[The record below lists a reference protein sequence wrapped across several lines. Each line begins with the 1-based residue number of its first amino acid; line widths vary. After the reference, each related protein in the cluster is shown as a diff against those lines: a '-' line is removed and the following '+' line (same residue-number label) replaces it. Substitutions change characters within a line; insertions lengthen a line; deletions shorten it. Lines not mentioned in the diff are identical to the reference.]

1 MASTVHLWA
10 RSLYS
15 NVPPD
20 LQTKADMNPTLLVS
34 WWATGFS
41 IIIILIRV
49 MGRFVRTEK
58 LFREDKIMFWS
69 IIPLLIRMGFV
80 HVVLIWGTNNTV
92 TLGLDA
98 EDIHH
103 REIGSKLV
111 LAARVFYAIFI
122 WIAKYSLLDFLKRM
136 IGSSS
141 WHKTYEIGMRVI
153 DVFLALTFLA
163 VLVSTLA
170 ECHPFQHYWQ
180 VTPDPG
186 PQCREALAQLI
197 TMGVCDIITD
207 LVLICFPIPL
217 VVMSSMPM
225 KRKVSLT
232 LLFLMSFILIA
243 ITAYRIPTTI
253 HRHASQQYRSLLAS
267 LEILAA
273 AGVSNAIVIGSFV
286 RDRGVKKAKFR
297 QQSVSEAES
306 SNGGLAR
313 SRTKSIALHHWG
325 SDEDL
330 VREFGMSLSPSLQHR
345 NNLDDAPR
353 MAPVA
358 PTADL
363 LEDGDHDHPHQNSI
377 SSGWNFKHATRRN
390 RRRRGSDSSVSSV
403 SSVSSDDIKL
413 RDLEASAGKKKK
425 PSKPTKKP
433 DHKVDD
439 DEILTPPNMSFFDVG
454 GLVDNGPPNALS
466 NTSQNLSPEIP
477 NTQPRRSSRA
487 FLTDIGGLLAPSSS
501 SPKSR
506 SRSRQRS
513 KGPAASPHRRVD
525 PVPHNAPTI
534 APVPIPGDVTRRAS
548 SPPRRHS
555 DRESS
560 YPHLESDLYDDDND
574 DIDALEEEYY
584 PRRRAVRR
592 KDPRKVFGDMGDDD
606 PGPPQPSVRS
616 EAARAGASGSAS
628 HADGKASRSGKESSG
643 SDGRGA
649 ASGPDYSVNL
659 GDAGGLLG

>member
-1 MASTVHLWA
+1 
-10 RSLYS
+10 
-15 NVPPD
+15 
-20 LQTKADMNPTLLVS
+20 MNPTLLVS

-41 IIIILIRV
+41 IIIILIRN
-49 MGRFVRTEK
+49 MGRFVRTER

-111 LAARVFYAIFI
+111 LAARVFYAVFI

-153 DVFLALTFLA
+153 DVFLALTFAA
-163 VLVSTLA
+163 VLISTLA

-186 PQCREALAQLI
+186 PRCREGLAQLI

-225 KRKVSLT
+225 KRKISLT
-232 LLFLMSFILIA
+232 LLFLMSFVLIG

-297 QQSVSEAES
+297 QQSVSEADS
-306 SNGGLAR
+306 SNGGGGLAR

-345 NNLDDAPR
+345 NNLDEAPR

-358 PTADL
+358 LPSL
-363 LEDGDHDHPHQNSI
+363 LEDDDNERPHQNSI
-377 SSGWNFKHATRRN
+377 STGWNFKQATRKGH
-390 RRRRGSDSSVSSV
+390 RRRGSESSVSSV

-413 RDLEASAGKKKK
+413 RDLEASAGKKKS
-425 PSKPTKKP
+425 SKSARKP
-433 DHKVDD
+433 DHKVEDD
-439 DEILTPPNMSFFDVG
+439 TVLTPPNMSFFDVG

-466 NTSQNLSPEIP
+466 TTSQNLSPEIH
-477 NTQPRRSSRA
+477 NAQPRRSSRA

-501 SPKSR
+501 SQKSR

-513 KGPAASPHRRVD
+513 KGTSPSPHRRLDLSSSD
-525 PVPHNAPTI
+525 PATNPLPHNAATT
-534 APVPIPGDVTRRAS
+534 APIPGDISRRPS
-548 SPPRRHS
+548 SPPRRRS
-555 DRESS
+555 ERETS
-560 YPHLESDLYDDDND
+560 YPHLEADLNDDDDD
-574 DIDALEEEYY
+574 DIDALELY
-584 PRRRAVRR
+584 PRRRTRRR

-606 PGPPQPSVRS
+606 PGPPQPSGQS
-616 EAARAGASGSAS
+616 EVARADASGPPSQIAGGASS
-628 HADGKASRSGKESSG
+628 SRKEERG
-643 SDGRGA
+643 NDGRGA
-649 ASGPDYSVNL
+649 GSGPDYSMNL
-659 GDAGGLLG
+659 GDAGGLLR